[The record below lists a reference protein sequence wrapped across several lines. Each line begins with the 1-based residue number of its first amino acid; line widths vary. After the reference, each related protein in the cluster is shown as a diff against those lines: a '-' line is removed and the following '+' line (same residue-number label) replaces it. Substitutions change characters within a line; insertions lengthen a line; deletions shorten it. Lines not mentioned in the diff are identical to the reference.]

1 MIVRRPGVV
10 RFAVVML
17 LLMALQFLA
26 RPRLGDTRI
35 APDFI
40 LVALLF
46 LAIRTRPAVGAAV
59 GFVLGL
65 AIDALAPTAFGAAAL
80 AYTVTGFLA
89 GWIKVLVFADNV
101 LMTSLF
107 VLAAAW
113 LRDAIQTA
121 AANQL
126 SGSALSWQLLVY
138 SPLAA
143 LTTSAAALVMLLLF
157 RQWLGLRAAT

>member
-1 MIVRRPGVV
+1 MRRPGIV
-10 RFAVVML
+10 RFLAVML
-17 LLMALQFLA
+17 LLVALQFLV
-26 RPRLGDTRI
+26 RPRLGDTRL

-46 LAIRTRPAVGAAV
+46 LAIRTRPAVGAAA
-59 GFVLGL
+59 GFLIGL
-65 AIDALAPTAFGAAAL
+65 AIDALTPTAFGAAAL
-80 AYTVTGFLA
+80 ACTVTGFLA
-89 GWIKVLVFADNV
+89 GWIKSLVFADNP

-107 VLAAAW
+107 VFAAAW

-126 SGSALSWQLLVY
+126 SGGALGWQLLVY

-143 LTTSAAALVMLLLF
+143 LTTAVAALVVLLVF
-157 RQWLGLRAAT
+157 RRWLGLRATA

>member
-1 MIVRRPGVV
+1 MARRPGVV
-10 RFAVVML
+10 RFAAVML
-17 LLMALQFLA
+17 LLVALQFLA
-26 RPRLGDTRI
+26 RPRLGDPRI
-35 APDFI
+35 APDFL

-46 LAIRTRPAVGAAV
+46 LAIRTRPAVGAAA
-59 GFVLGL
+59 GFLVGL

-80 AYTVTGFLA
+80 AFTVTGFMA
-89 GWIKVLVFADNV
+89 GWIKSLVFADNY

-107 VLAAAW
+107 VLVAAW

-126 SGSALSWQLLVY
+126 SGGALGWQLLVY

-143 LTTSAAALVMLLLF
+143 LTTAAAALVALLIF
-157 RQWLGLRAAT
+157 RQWLGLRAAI